1 MLNTDHDAA
10 AVRIRV
16 RLLPRARGDA
26 IVGRDDSTGESV
38 LRVRVAAPPLDGRAN
53 AALVKRLSK
62 ALGAARRDVVVVQ
75 GERQRDK
82 LVEVRGLSEE
92 ELRRRL
98 ASD

>member
-1 MLNTDHDAA
+1 MANADHDAA

-26 IVGRDDSTGESV
+26 VVGWDDSTGESV

-53 AALVKRLSK
+53 AALVKRLST
-62 ALGAARRDVVVVQ
+62 ALGVARRDVVVVR
-75 GERQRDK
+75 GARNRDK

-92 ELRRRL
+92 EVRDRL